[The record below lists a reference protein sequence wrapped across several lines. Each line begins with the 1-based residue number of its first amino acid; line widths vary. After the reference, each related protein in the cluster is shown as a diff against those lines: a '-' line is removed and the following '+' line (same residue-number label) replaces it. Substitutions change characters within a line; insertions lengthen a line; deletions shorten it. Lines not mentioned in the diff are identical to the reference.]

1 MGRQLCRGIRGG
13 AEKLLIQLSE
23 VDMMMTINQE
33 SLEKLFEEAK
43 VNPRLRMN
51 LDMRTSA
58 EDGSQRMLNAMLPGT
73 EVAIHRHP
81 MSNENVILI
90 KGRLD
95 EVLYE
100 EVTQADGKVTLKE
113 SERIHLCPEE
123 GVYGCQVPQGVWHT
137 VEVLEPSVIYEGKD
151 GKYGEDG
158 SETFDSMQEGG
169 GMMEDVVSRLREFV
183 EDEARSGSMDF
194 GCITPLYI
202 YRMWGDTVSMEDI
215 EAGLQELRKQ
225 GLLP

>member
-1 MGRQLCRGIRGG
+1 M
-13 AEKLLIQLSE
+13 EIQLINEELLNGLYKQAAESE
-23 VDMMMTINQE
+23 
-33 SLEKLFEEAK
+33 
-43 VNPRLRMN
+43 RLRQN
-51 LDMRTSA
+51 FDMRTSA

-100 EVTQADGKVTLKE
+100 EVPSADGKVTLKE
-113 SERIHLCPEE
+113 TERIHLCPEE
-123 GVYGCQVPQGVWHT
+123 GAYGCQVPKGVWHT

-158 SETFDSMQEGG
+158 SETFEP
-169 GMMEDVVSRLREFV
+169 R
-183 EDEARSGSMDF
+183 
-194 GCITPLYI
+194 
-202 YRMWGDTVSMEDI
+202 
-215 EAGLQELRKQ
+215 
-225 GLLP
+225 

>member
-1 MGRQLCRGIRGG
+1 
-13 AEKLLIQLSE
+13 
-23 VDMMMTINQE
+23 MTITQD
-33 SLEKLFEEAK
+33 LLDKLFEEAQ
-43 VNPRLRMN
+43 VNPRLRTN

-100 EVTQADGKVTLKE
+100 EVSSSDGKVSLKE
-113 SERIHLCPEE
+113 VERIHLCPENS
-123 GVYGCQVPQGVWHT
+123 VYGCQVPKGVWHT

-151 GKYGEDG
+151 KKYAEDG
-158 SETFDSMQEGG
+158 SVTYPSM
-169 GMMEDVVSRLREFV
+169 
-183 EDEARSGSMDF
+183 
-194 GCITPLYI
+194 
-202 YRMWGDTVSMEDI
+202 
-215 EAGLQELRKQ
+215 
-225 GLLP
+225 